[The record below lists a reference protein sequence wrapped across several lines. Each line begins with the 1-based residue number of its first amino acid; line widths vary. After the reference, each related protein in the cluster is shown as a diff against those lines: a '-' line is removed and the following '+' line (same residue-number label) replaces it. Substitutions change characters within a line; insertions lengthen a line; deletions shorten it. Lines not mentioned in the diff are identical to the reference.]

1 MTNDKNI
8 YAGINAPTP
17 APAPERTKA
26 VKLTAGVKLTP
37 AAYDA
42 LNRYRFDKQAQAGRR
57 ITWGNLLLGMVQELR
72 ERGKKGEDNEHR

>member
-1 MTNDKNI
+1 MTNDNDHST
-8 YAGINAPTP
+8 PTP

-26 VKLTAGVKLTP
+26 VRLTP
-37 AAYDA
+37 AVYDA

-72 ERGKKGEDNEHR
+72 ERGERKEEKP